1 MKQLFLTLFSLYA
14 MFIANAQSEKY
25 TTAMQK
31 NIVLI
36 DSAKTNNQLMLLES
50 AFERIGD
57 AEKTEWLPYYYAA
70 LCQLSSIR
78 NSLQQGAA
86 QKDAAGVEGMI
97 NKADALIAK
106 AESLDKPNAEI
117 YVLKNM
123 LATDNIMINPMVNG
137 QKYGSIAAEYLTKA
151 AQLDA
156 TNPRPVLMAAMAKYY
171 TPVQWGGDK
180 KKAAE
185 LFNKADQLDKA
196 FKPVSALHPNWGR
209 GLIDYMLKL
218 SQENA
223 N

>member
-1 MKQLFLTLFSLYA
+1 MKQFFLIFSCLC
-14 MFIANAQSEKY
+14 IALITSAQSEKY
-25 TTAMQK
+25 TAVMQK
-31 NIVLI
+31 NIALI
-36 DSAKTNNQLMLLES
+36 DSAKTNNQLMSLES
-50 AFERIGD
+50 TFERIGD

-78 NSLQQGAA
+78 NSIEQGAV
-86 QKDAAGVEGMI
+86 QKDATGVEAMI
-97 NKADALIAK
+97 SKADALIAK

-137 QKYGSIAAEYLTKA
+137 QKYGPIAAEYLSKA

-196 FKPVSALHPNWGR
+196 FKPASTLHPTWGR
-209 GLIDYMLKL
+209 GLIDRMLKL
-218 SQENA
+218 SQENTK
-223 N
+223 